1 MDLSNKNISEIKSSE
16 SGKQKVEELMKE
28 NLELM
33 YNIQKNRTNFCQ
45 LVGGC

>member
-1 MDLSNKNISEIKSSE
+1 MDRSEKLERKN
-16 SGKQKVEELMKE
+16 QKAQQKINVDELIKE

-33 YNIQKNRTNFCQ
+33 YNIQKNRSQFCQ

>member
-1 MDLSNKNISEIKSSE
+1 MDRLIEKEVISNENF
-16 SGKQKVEELMKE
+16 KVKRSVDDIMQE

-33 YNIQKNRTNFCQ
+33 YNIQKNRNNFCM

>member
-1 MDLSNKNISEIKSSE
+1 MEREYKAVSQNDSSTQQKN
-16 SGKQKVEELMKE
+16 VDELMKE

-33 YNIQKNRTNFCQ
+33 YNIQKNRSNFCQ